1 MASRP
6 PISAI
11 TSVTSHIMILIVH
24 IPFHRSHLSTLK
36 YLRSTQT
43 NNEPPKSMIK
53 DTTAKSNNSQ
63 DLGDKIRY
71 LKSQAPYE
79 SVLNRKLKT
88 EVVLKLNKLL
98 SNYVVV

>member
-1 MASRP
+1 
-6 PISAI
+6 
-11 TSVTSHIMILIVH
+11 
-24 IPFHRSHLSTLK
+24 
-36 YLRSTQT
+36 
-43 NNEPPKSMIK
+43 MIK